1 MTIKLIA
8 TDMDGT
14 FLNDHGDY
22 DQERFANDYAA
33 LQQRGIQ
40 FVIASGHQAAEL
52 ATTFSAYPEM
62 WLIGGNGAELWQRE
76 AGLKAATFSPQATQQ
91 VLAALAPYP
100 ELQVALCG
108 TQTVHVLAHAN
119 PQFVANMRDYYYQLE
134 TCADLTTVTD
144 PVVKFDVICPAAITE
159 QLVYELTPKLAGI
172 AVPASGGQGSM
183 DLIQP
188 GMHKGRALKQLG
200 EQLGIL
206 PDEMLVFG
214 DGTNDLE
221 MFHYATH
228 AVAMQNAPENVQANA
243 TAVTGTNVDD
253 GVLDYI
259 EQHILS

>member
-33 LQQRGIQ
+33 LQRRGIQ
-40 FVIASGHQAAEL
+40 FVIASGH
-52 ATTFSAYPEM
+52 
-62 WLIGGNGAELWQRE
+62 
-76 AGLKAATFSPQATQQ
+76 QATQQ

-144 PVVKFDVICPAAITE
+144 PVVKFDVICPAAMTD

-214 DGTNDLE
+214 DGTNDFE

-243 TAVTGTNVDD
+243 TAVTGTNVDN